1 VWRRFRDRAISRV
14 RKRATRD
21 WAKRMGLALLE
32 PLEARAMLAADVA
45 TDRFDYPPGSTALIT
60 TFSDGLPGPDFQV
73 GETVQFLVVRTD
85 GLADAAPGNRPW
97 LVTDGAAGFAPYV
110 NDSGVRIAPD
120 LDGLADGRI
129 TTDWFVEGQY
139 VNASLEIRATGLASG
154 AVAIEQFRDSG
165 YEILTDTTLTS
176 LAPYTAADTI
186 TIAPGVTLTID
197 LATDATFAGT
207 IAGSGSLRKT
217 GAGTLTLSGANTY
230 TGTTRVTQ
238 GILELGS
245 PSALSGST
253 YDANAADSGTIRF
266 VDAANN
272 NRSGSVITQ
281 SSLVNPSFEAV
292 DASVYTDW
300 HTDVRG
306 SVGWYNSLN
315 TGGPWN
321 AGSTAPTPQA

>member
-1 VWRRFRDRAISRV
+1 MKTNWTRQWWGRIHATLVWRRFRDRAISRV
-14 RKRATRD
+14 RRRSTRD
-21 WAKRMGLALLE
+21 WAKRMGGALLE

-45 TDRFDYPPGSTALIT
+45 TDRFDYSPGSTALIT

-85 GLADAAPGNRPW
+85 GLADQAPGNRPW
-97 LVTDGAAGFAPYV
+97 LVTDGVAGFAPYV

-165 YEILTDTTLTS
+165 YEILTNTTLTS

-207 IAGSGSLRKT
+207 IAGQGNLHKT
-217 GAGTLTLSGANTY
+217 GAGTLTLSGANTF
-230 TGTTRVTQ
+230 TGTTRVAQ
-238 GILELGS
+238 GILALANL
-245 PSALSGST
+245 SAISGST
-253 YDANAADSGTIRF
+253 VDANAADSGTIRF
-266 VDAANN
+266 VDAGNS
-272 NRSGSVITQ
+272 NRSGSVITT
-281 SSLVNPSFEAV
+281 SSLVNPSFEYAQ
-292 DASVYTDW
+292 SVW
-300 HTDVRG
+300 ER
-306 SVGWYNSLN
+306 
-315 TGGPWN
+315 P
-321 AGSTAPTPQA
+321 